1 MANPPIQF
9 SRVARAYLTLIVI
22 SGLVVSVLNIRG
34 LFVNP
39 PNSEWLWM
47 TLLTLVSGYFSVKFQ
62 SVGARY
68 SVSETF
74 VIWGTLAYGPNVGT
88 VLVLLDAAVLSATI
102 CYSKRRFDWNRTP
115 FNLAAPPLSV
125 WLSSLAL
132 FAIAGPP
139 PLELADGP
147 PLFLVGLAVFAVLYF
162 LINSCLVA
170 MAIALTQSKARS
182 LFFRNFA
189 STWWGIRD
197 GGLTY
202 FAGASIAALLAG
214 GEVLERVFLI
224 VPIHN
229 LLPIRRNAR
238 TVRVKPV
245 PFRHDR

>member
-162 LINSCLVA
+162 
-170 MAIALTQSKARS
+170 
-182 LFFRNFA
+182 
-189 STWWGIRD
+189 
-197 GGLTY
+197 
-202 FAGASIAALLAG
+202 
-214 GEVLERVFLI
+214 
-224 VPIHN
+224 
-229 LLPIRRNAR
+229 
-238 TVRVKPV
+238 
-245 PFRHDR
+245 